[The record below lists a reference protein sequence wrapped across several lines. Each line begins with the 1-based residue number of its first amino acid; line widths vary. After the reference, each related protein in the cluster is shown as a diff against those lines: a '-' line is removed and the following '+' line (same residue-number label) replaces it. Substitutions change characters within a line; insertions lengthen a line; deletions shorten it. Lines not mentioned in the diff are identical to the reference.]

1 MKEKTPDCELVKEYK
16 AFLEIRP
23 IPNRYI
29 NSVRLALKKYQQ
41 DHNVKTFTEIKLDEL
56 VKIRGIG
63 PKTLRLLWE
72 MYGKPETWSEHINK
86 MK

>member
-23 IPNRYI
+23 IPNRYF

-41 DHNVKTFTEIKLDEL
+41 DHNVKTFTEINLAEFI
-56 VKIRGIG
+56 KIRGIG

-72 MYGKPETWSEHINK
+72 LYGKPEAWSEFLEG
-86 MK
+86 